1 MKAKHAF
8 LVIALSVMAL
18 FCSCEES
25 VDHATLRVNLRQD
38 RSIVPEDFP
47 LEIESYRIT
56 GDGPGSESFSIET
69 NKETVS
75 LEGLVIGEWV
85 IMAEGLNSNKDV
97 LVTGSTTHKLSAT
110 NGSCTIILED
120 LVGTGSLEVL
130 LHWDPE
136 RISGKATVELELT
149 PQYGEKKTETLELT
163 SIDENDGN
171 AQYSGTGYPS
181 GSYVLAARLY
191 DGKIQ
196 VAGFVEA
203 VRIAGDQISKGEI
216 RFDLDKYPIEP
227 GTLELIDKTGVPV
240 QCVIEGLTDTVDA
253 DLPVKVRITSETD
266 DVSDYAIVWYLDGNH
281 AGDGAEIEITPNA
294 GTHRLDVVASTS
306 RLGTAG
312 STSINFEAVSKAL
325 PGVPSHGNLVE
336 DGEEIALSGTT
347 VVDFLPDGNAMIVS
361 NSERKVYVAAVVRS
375 SLDVKMEYTFSDLG
389 ITGDVVDFDSTAV
402 NSSLSKVVLAEEN
415 PLKVVVFNYNPTT
428 TSLTKFSEG
437 TPQCF
442 SYPDPVEAL
451 EIDSISVIDAVK
463 KDGCSVGIMTMKASD
478 TNYWQYNYMSLTENT
493 GSDDYFWQGQM
504 VTMMSKANLAGDIVT
519 TSESFCQFNTDGK
532 GVYML
537 KTNSTS
543 DVVNRAFYFNPPV
556 GLESQEVKFNNMD
569 TFTMLSP
576 EVIMTLGDYI
586 NIIGQYNTSESWILH
601 SSEPFD
607 AEASSLIASS
617 DYEYAYYIDLDANE
631 IVTMKISSDSKSV
644 EEIGRTALAE
654 RGMDTLALSDS
665 GTNLIAY
672 DEDNASSLM
681 ILRTTR

>member
-136 RISGKATVELELT
+136 RISGKATIELELT

-336 DGEEIALSGTT
+336 DGEEIA
-347 VVDFLPDGNAMIVS
+347 F
-361 NSERKVYVAAVVRS
+361 
-375 SLDVKMEYTFSDLG
+375 
-389 ITGDVVDFDSTAV
+389 
-402 NSSLSKVVLAEEN
+402 
-415 PLKVVVFNYNPTT
+415 
-428 TSLTKFSEG
+428 
-437 TPQCF
+437 
-442 SYPDPVEAL
+442 
-451 EIDSISVIDAVK
+451 
-463 KDGCSVGIMTMKASD
+463 SVG
-478 TNYWQYNYMSLTENT
+478 
-493 GSDDYFWQGQM
+493 
-504 VTMMSKANLAGDIVT
+504 
-519 TSESFCQFNTDGK
+519 
-532 GVYML
+532 
-537 KTNSTS
+537 
-543 DVVNRAFYFNPPV
+543 
-556 GLESQEVKFNNMD
+556 
-569 TFTMLSP
+569 
-576 EVIMTLGDYI
+576 
-586 NIIGQYNTSESWILH
+586 
-601 SSEPFD
+601 
-607 AEASSLIASS
+607 
-617 DYEYAYYIDLDANE
+617 
-631 IVTMKISSDSKSV
+631 
-644 EEIGRTALAE
+644 
-654 RGMDTLALSDS
+654 
-665 GTNLIAY
+665 
-672 DEDNASSLM
+672 
-681 ILRTTR
+681 